1 LTSHLIKHRAM
12 NDVCRSRS
20 IDPYIYNIST
30 CEGWVVSF
38 TSWLSDGRLVGSAAR
53 QPWI

>member
-1 LTSHLIKHRAM
+1 LTSRLIKNRAM
-12 NDVCRSRS
+12 NDARESRS

-30 CEGWVVSF
+30 CKSWSFSF
-38 TSWLSDGRLVGSAAR
+38 TSWLSDWRLVGSAAR